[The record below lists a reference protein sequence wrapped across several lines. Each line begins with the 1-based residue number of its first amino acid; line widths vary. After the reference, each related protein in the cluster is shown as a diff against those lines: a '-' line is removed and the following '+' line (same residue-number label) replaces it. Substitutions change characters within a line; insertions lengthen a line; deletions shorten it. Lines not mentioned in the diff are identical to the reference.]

1 MSTRKNTMSLR
12 REIIIGMVGSM
23 LIVTL
28 FLSISYLLM
37 LSRIIYRTTLK
48 SVNQNMEIL
57 DKDISGILGEY
68 NDLVVH
74 LSNVI
79 PELES
84 REQIKSVIS
93 SLGKN
98 LTKDTLL
105 YYATT
110 EQLWDGGALISH
122 SGWEPSA
129 DFDMQS
135 RLWHKNAVSNRNKI
149 CYTEPFIDANTGKTI
164 VTISYR
170 VLDDNGK
177 VIGVSA
183 FDIVLDAL
191 SEAVQNISI
200 SNHGHIYLI
209 TSEGLFLTNENLK
222 AIMAENY
229 FDASEFKKYSRTSY
243 LDGTEKVFIE
253 GKSYYG
259 VRKIVGTDW
268 YIAAEGPISDFAGE
282 YMKQIVYVLIGL
294 SCIFV
299 LMVILDIVLS
309 NRVSRS
315 FRIIASGCE
324 AIAKGDFSKKYNE
337 SFTKEAT
344 LLARGFNSFSERL
357 QGIVKSMKK
366 SKSALTKA
374 GEYLKDGTADTQA
387 AISQVLSSIEG
398 MGENLRR
405 QNVGVE
411 QTSVSISSVLK
422 NVKSLEKLVSSQT
435 SAVQGASGA
444 VEQMIS
450 NIGEV
455 NESVDKMAQSFS
467 VIASNADDGAK
478 TQSELQEKIG
488 DIETQSN
495 LLSEANAV
503 IANIAEQT
511 NLLAMNAAI
520 EAAHAGEAGKGFAV
534 VADEIRKLSETSTS
548 QSKTIGDQLSNIQST
563 IETVV
568 EATQR
573 GVSDYD
579 RLANEIR
586 ATDLLVQQIRV
597 AMREQQSGSSLI
609 TEALR
614 GMNDSTTQVQ
624 KASQKMTSESQM
636 IANEINTLQ
645 EKAADMKNGMDEMS
659 ASAKKIEETGAA
671 LSDISEIV
679 EKSIVEIGKQID
691 QFETE

>member
-37 LSRIIYRTTLK
+37 LSRIVYRTTLK

-57 DKDISGILGEY
+57 DKDISSILGEY

-98 LTKDTLL
+98 LMKDTLL

-110 EQLWDGGALISH
+110 EQLWDGGTLISH

-170 VLDDNGK
+170 VLDDNGN

-191 SEAVQNISI
+191 SEVVQNISI
-200 SNHGHIYLI
+200 SDHGHIYLI
-209 TSEGLFLTNENLK
+209 TSEELFLTNENLK

-268 YIAAEGPISDFAGE
+268 YIVAEGPISDFAGE

-411 QTSVSISSVLK
+411 QTSVSISSVLE

-435 SAVQGASGA
+435 SSVQGASGA

-467 VIASNADDGAK
+467 VLASNADDGAK

-586 ATDLLVQQIRV
+586 STDLLVQQIRV

-636 IANEINTLQ
+636 IANEINSLQ

>member
-135 RLWHKNAVSNRNKI
+135 RLWHKNAVSNQNKI

-191 SEAVQNISI
+191 SEAVQNISV
-200 SNHGHIYLI
+200 SDHGHIYLI

-294 SCIFV
+294 SCIFA

-344 LLARGFNSFSERL
+344 L
-357 QGIVKSMKK
+357 
-366 SKSALTKA
+366 
-374 GEYLKDGTADTQA
+374 GTADTQA

-411 QTSVSISSVLK
+411 QTSVSISSVLE

-435 SAVQGASGA
+435 SSVQGASGA

-455 NESVDKMAQSFS
+455 NDSVDKMAQSFS
-467 VIASNADDGAK
+467 VLASNADDGAK

-495 LLSEANAV
+495 LLSEANTV

-586 ATDLLVQQIRV
+586 STDLLVQQIRV

-671 LSDISEIV
+671 LSNISEIV